1 MIGVHSTADIK
12 VVGSPGVRGAVTELM
27 QQFEGQ
33 TGHKVVAD
41 FDVFAKVGGGGTPA
55 ANIAAPSRLVFR
67 NNRLRR
73 DIAMAAPFSWIG
85 MDRSKLL
92 RYVPYR
98 IAISQIHREGS
109 KHMNLSARN
118 VLKGKIVEIAR
129 ASTMTRVS
137 LDIGGT
143 IVNAAI
149 TTVAVDDLKL
159 AVGKEAYA
167 VVDATNVMVG
177 ID

>member
-1 MIGVHSTADIK
+1 MK
-12 VVGSPGVRGAVTELM
+12 
-27 QQFEGQ
+27 
-33 TGHKVVAD
+33 
-41 FDVFAKVGGGGTPA
+41 
-55 ANIAAPSRLVFR
+55 
-67 NNRLRR
+67 
-73 DIAMAAPFSWIG
+73 
-85 MDRSKLL
+85 
-92 RYVPYR
+92 
-98 IAISQIHREGS
+98 
-109 KHMNLSARN
+109 LSARN
-118 VLKGKIVEIAR
+118 ILKGKIVEIAR

>member
-1 MIGVHSTADIK
+1 LLAAGVGETAEQREE
-12 VVGSPGVRGAVTELM
+12 VLA
-27 QQFEGQ
+27 
-33 TGHKVVAD
+33 
-41 FDVFAKVGGGGTPA
+41 
-55 ANIAAPSRLVFR
+55 

-73 DIAMAAPFSWIG
+73 DIRHGDASFLDWHAPQYACHTAS
-85 MDRSKLL
+85 
-92 RYVPYR
+92 PYTVKY
-98 IAISQIHREGS
+98 IMKEAN
-109 KHMNLSARN
+109 HMKLSARN

-137 LDIGGT
+137 LDIGGGN

-167 VVDATNVMVG
+167 VVDSTNVMVG

>member
-1 MIGVHSTADIK
+1 MK
-12 VVGSPGVRGAVTELM
+12 
-27 QQFEGQ
+27 
-33 TGHKVVAD
+33 
-41 FDVFAKVGGGGTPA
+41 
-55 ANIAAPSRLVFR
+55 
-67 NNRLRR
+67 
-73 DIAMAAPFSWIG
+73 
-85 MDRSKLL
+85 
-92 RYVPYR
+92 
-98 IAISQIHREGS
+98 
-109 KHMNLSARN
+109 LSARN